1 MKWELVIAVI
11 IAVPI
16 ILFPAAYVW
25 YTNVGGVFSAI
36 KDAMTKRGM
45 RGGKKDVTAD

>member
-25 YTNVGGVFSAI
+25 YSNVGDVFHAI
-36 KDAMTKRGM
+36 RNFKAKRLA
-45 RGGKKDVTAD
+45 RRNNE

>member
-1 MKWELVIAVI
+1 MNLQIVIAII

-25 YTNVGGVFSAI
+25 YSGLGGVFHHQGRKSS
-36 KDAMTKRGM
+36 K
-45 RGGKKDVTAD
+45 

>member
-25 YTNVGGVFSAI
+25 YTNVGGIFH
-36 KDAMTKRGM
+36 AMKEARAKR
-45 RGGKKDVTAD
+45 VADHDTEK